1 MTAIYPDRRTITD
14 WLLEHVKV
22 NFTATDV
29 SPEDRDGIEDFG
41 WQGDMHGEGVAFNP
55 YVVITPQ
62 TATREL
68 NAIGATGADWTLPYL
83 FTVYGVDRRQAEDL
97 ADDVRNYVSG
107 DYTVNLTSRDGK
119 SSWRVSYIECMSIGG
134 IGFNSQVQPRM
145 YSQTDSFT
153 LKVSRR
159 IE

>member
-14 WLLEHVKV
+14 WLLAHVKEQFV
-22 NFTATDV
+22 ATDV
-29 SPEDRDGIEDFG
+29 SPEDREGVRDFG
-41 WQGDMHGEGVAFNP
+41 WQGDMHGEGVSFNP

-62 TATREL
+62 TATREQ

-97 ADDVRNYVSG
+97 ADDVRNHTSG
-107 DYTVNLTSRDGK
+107 DYTVNIDSRSGE
-119 SSWRVSYIECMSIGG
+119 SSWRVSYIECASIGG
-134 IGFNSQVQPRM
+134 IGFSAQVNPRM
-145 YSQTDSFT
+145 YSQTDSYT

>member
-1 MTAIYPDRRTITD
+1 MKAIYPDRRTITD
-14 WLLEHVKV
+14 WLLERVKEE
-22 NFTATDV
+22 FTATDV
-29 SPEDRDGIEDFG
+29 SPEDREGIVDFG
-41 WQGDMHGEGVAFNP
+41 WQGDMHAEGVVFQP

-62 TATREL
+62 SATRE
-68 NAIGATGADWTLPYL
+68 ASPMGATGADWTLPYL

-97 ADDVRNYVSG
+97 ADDVRNHASG
-107 DYTVNLTSRDGK
+107 VYTVNLPSRSGE

-134 IGFNSQVQPRM
+134 IGFNAQVQPKM
-145 YSQTDSFT
+145 YSQTDSYT